1 MVKAPWRRKSS
12 DREPDDTDE
21 RDSGDNPA
29 GTGDSSAPE
38 ESGPSAG
45 EEPVVSCEF
54 QDGTLSVYEE
64 LLHIERHSG
73 SKFDDK
79 WIAMNQVRGVTYTEN
94 IVIHYMQIEQVDFEN
109 STGGMFSSPVDENT
123 LHFGHGK
130 RACAKR
136 ARDAILERTTPK

>member
-1 MVKAPWRRKSS
+1 MVRAPWRRTS
-12 DREPDDTDE
+12 DDDDTEQNTHSDDTADTAETELSADE
-21 RDSGDNPA
+21 DPI
-29 GTGDSSAPE
+29 
-38 ESGPSAG
+38 
-45 EEPVVSCEF
+45 VSCEF
-54 QDGTLSVYEE
+54 QDGTLSVYEK

-79 WIAMNQVRGVTYTEN
+79 WIAMNQVRGVTYVEN
-94 IVIHYMQIEQVDFEN
+94 IVIHYIQIEQVDFEN